1 MAKTE
6 SIESKQAGAQEKA
19 ADKAPRDPYI
29 VICRRPFTF
38 DVPRKAMGLAKP
50 GVVNQAPIRLF
61 FEVGPTFLCASS
73 TVWRFFGHN
82 LSSSPPRAMSDEG
95 RVVVEVR
102 CGDNEILH
110 GATFRGS
117 ERERKVA
124 DLEAALVRAMRFLGW
139 DPAGDRASREV
150 DEVPEVTRN
159 RFTIAPGE
167 VEADV
172 AVMRISGLF
181 GGSME
186 ANAARAVLERT
197 IGFCKS
203 SAHLGALHDH
213 AVLSGPIARIVAEK
227 CRERGR
233 SFKVAG

>member
-6 SIESKQAGAQEKA
+6 SIESKQAGAQERA
-19 ADKAPRDPYI
+19 ADKAPLDPYI

-124 DLEAALVRAMRFLGW
+124 DLEAALVKAMRHLGW
-139 DPAGDRASREV
+139 GATDDRPADA
-150 DEVPEVTRN
+150 DVPEVTRN

-172 AVMRISGLF
+172 AVMRISDLF